1 MNPDESRLADML
13 AKDALRALEK
23 SAPDMAFRS
32 IASYNQILLAA
43 KARRSLL
50 PWWKRALGIN

>member
-1 MNPDESRLADML
+1 MNPDESRLADVL
-13 AKDALRALEK
+13 AKTAIRNMEQNQ
-23 SAPDMAFRS
+23 PDMAFRS